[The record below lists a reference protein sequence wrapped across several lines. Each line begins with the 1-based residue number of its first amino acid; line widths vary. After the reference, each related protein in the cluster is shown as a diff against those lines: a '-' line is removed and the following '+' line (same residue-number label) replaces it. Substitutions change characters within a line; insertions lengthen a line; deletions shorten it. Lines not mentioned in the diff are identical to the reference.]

1 MTSQPE
7 NTSSVYRKLQMRRAP
22 KYVPFLILGGLLG
35 FAVAAVLAFS
45 FTPGEEFDASSVF
58 GLFAVLLVLPGMG
71 VGAIAALLLD
81 RRGRRKSTTLL
92 VEPLPDEQNNAET
105 ERA

>member
-1 MTSQPE
+1 MTSQPD
-7 NTSSVYRKLQMRRAP
+7 NSSSVPRKLQLRRAP

-35 FAVAAVLAFS
+35 LVAAAILAFS
-45 FTPGEEFDASSVF
+45 FTPGEEFDSSSVF

-71 VGAIAALLLD
+71 VGAMVALLLD

-92 VEPLPDEQNNAET
+92 VEPLPEDGSDAES